1 MKRKQNDC
9 DSDYFGNYFTL
20 LFKAMNFS
28 ILFYIILSSVM
39 YVVIHFYGK
48 TIIKGKSHWMEYDH
62 LLYINLFN
70 DLFLVVIL
78 LLGLFTLNK
87 KSNTS
92 FIIYWSVLLLI
103 SVNHLGGINV
113 NIFFLN
119 PKLKLFNF
127 FILVMNMCLLAYT
140 LCFWFG
146 QFNYIRNSLAN
157 VPIANII
164 HEINLRSDMMKI
176 SFNHLVIRL
185 RLHKLIPNLTYK
197 KSDFY
202 FLGNDVHNGESIPYI
217 SVDNIDSSDNKADE
231 KGNQYSS
238 NKYYSESTKNE
249 THIFN

>member
-1 MKRKQNDC
+1 MKKKQNDTE
-9 DSDYFGNYFTL
+9 SDYFGKYFNI

-28 ILFYIILSSVM
+28 ILFYVVLSSVM
-39 YVVIHFYGK
+39 YIIIHFYGK
-48 TIIKGKSHWMEYDH
+48 TIIKGKSQWIEYDQ

-70 DLFLVVIL
+70 DLFLIVLL
-78 LLGLFTLNK
+78 LLGYFTLKK

-92 FIIYWSVLLLI
+92 FIIYWSILLLI
-103 SVNHLGGINV
+103 SFNHLAGINV

-127 FILVMNMCLLAYT
+127 FILIMNVLLIVYT
-140 LCFWFG
+140 VCFWFG
-146 QFNYIRNSLAN
+146 HLNYIRNTLAS

-176 SFNHLVIRL
+176 SFNHLIIRL

-202 FLGNDVHNGESIPYI
+202 FLGNDIHTGDNIPYI
-217 SVDNIDSSDNKADE
+217 SVDNVDAPDQKSEGKMN
-231 KGNQYSS
+231 NQNSRF
-238 NKYYSESTKNE
+238 YSESTKNE
-249 THIFN
+249 THIYS